1 MGLMMEFN
9 SAPIISIYRDSFIV
23 GVTGYVYHKRS
34 ETEATREGFKR
45 GYLNFFAFE
54 SLLSVIK

>member
-1 MGLMMEFN
+1 MEFN